1 VGNISLTWALV
12 NTDQHPFPNCQGSK
26 DITLLPT
33 INTSVPL
40 SFAHCK
46 PSRQSLDTL
55 LSSGSVLGLAPSES
69 LSQLQQPSFF
79 KQLVDAEMIEHN
91 VISLTLING
100 EEGVLSIGGT
110 VAESMAIIDERIE
123 RFLGKEGTAA
133 AAVEVSD
140 PEQDAQ
146 DAVNGASN
154 DLLAA
159 GHDKSPASA
168 KRAASEEALIPGK
181 QGLDAGGSSVK
192 TLLKRARHPKPLP
205 FSDKGKFPSWRDGW
219 KWSPIEGAAGWWQ
232 ILMRGI
238 WADGVKI
245 MKNQP
250 CVIDVRCIP
259 NFFFNDGLISNLF
272 RPDQHTFHPRPTTCR
287 KILLRLHLRLP
298 PAPPSLLQLLCVP
311 LQQSPFLTFRIW
323 RLEVSCA

>member
-1 VGNISLTWALV
+1 
-12 NTDQHPFPNCQGSK
+12 
-26 DITLLPT
+26 
-33 INTSVPL
+33 
-40 SFAHCK
+40 
-46 PSRQSLDTL
+46 
-55 LSSGSVLGLAPSES
+55 
-69 LSQLQQPSFF
+69 
-79 KQLVDAEMIEHN
+79 MIEHN

-110 VAESMAIIDERIE
+110 VAESMATIDERIE

-159 GHDKSPASA
+159 GHDKTPAPA
-168 KRAASEEALIPGK
+168 KRVAPEEALISGK
-181 QGLDAGGSSVK
+181 QGLDAGDSSVK

-205 FSDKGKFPSWRDGW
+205 LSDKGKFPSWRDGW

-250 CVIDVRCIP
+250 CVIDVRCFPI
-259 NFFFNDGLISNLF
+259 FF
-272 RPDQHTFHPRPTTCR
+272 
-287 KILLRLHLRLP
+287 
-298 PAPPSLLQLLCVP
+298 
-311 LQQSPFLTFRIW
+311 
-323 RLEVSCA
+323 